1 MKLAS
6 KLNHIYFCSAD
17 KDIKNKDGVE
27 GDQND
32 SSASKEGDDSWL
44 SINGLFERFGR
55 LRLSKGADKK
65 LLVYRPK
72 VLTEVWLIWNYSD
85 LV

>member
-1 MKLAS
+1 MS
-6 KLNHIYFCSAD
+6 KFSLEFLFTD
-17 KDIKNKDGVE
+17 KDIKNKDGQE

-72 VLTEVWLIWNYSD
+72 VLTEVCMIWIYFD